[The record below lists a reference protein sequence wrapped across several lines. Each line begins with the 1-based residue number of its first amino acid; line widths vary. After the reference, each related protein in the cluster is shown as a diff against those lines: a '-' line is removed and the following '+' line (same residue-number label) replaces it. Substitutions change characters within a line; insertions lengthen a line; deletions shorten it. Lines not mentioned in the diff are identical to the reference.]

1 LTALGDNEGEAWMQ
15 EDAFRRLREQPIL
28 LGLFN
33 YWNHKR
39 AGKDVAD
46 RRDIDPTDMPPALL
60 PHLALVEI
68 FDDNRLKLRLAGTE
82 LVRQHGRDNTGKY
95 VDEYLKADYLAYITT
110 LYTELRDGRQPII
123 AESVFR
129 HPGTHLETMRL
140 MLPLTHG
147 GTEIRMGLLGQVFRY
162 PGDRPRPRL
171 SVPLDAGALEII
183 NKIALDVAR
192 DGS

>member
-1 LTALGDNEGEAWMQ
+1 MTGGDLEGDARMQ
-15 EDAFRRLREQPIL
+15 EEAFRRLREQPIL

-60 PHLALVEI
+60 PHLALIEI

-95 VDEYLKADYLAYITT
+95 VDEYLKGDYLAHITA
-110 LYTELRDGRQPII
+110 LYTELRAGRQPVI

-162 PGDRPRPRL
+162 PGDRLRSPL

-183 NKIALDVAR
+183 NKIALDVAQ

>member
-1 LTALGDNEGEAWMQ
+1 MTGGDGEGEARMQ
-15 EDAFRRLREQPIL
+15 EEAFRRLREQPII

-46 RRDIDPTDMPPALL
+46 RRDIDPTDMPPARL
-60 PHLALVEI
+60 PHLALIEI

-95 VDEYLKADYLAYITT
+95 IDEYLKGDYLAYVTA
-110 LYTELRDGRQPII
+110 LYTELRAGRQPII

-147 GTEIRMGLLGQVFRY
+147 GTEIRMGLLGQVSRY
-162 PGDRPRPRL
+162 PGDRPRPPL

-192 DGS
+192 DEG

>member
-1 LTALGDNEGEAWMQ
+1 MTGGDLEGDARMQ
-15 EDAFRRLREQPIL
+15 EEAFRRLREQPIL

-95 VDEYLKADYLAYITT
+95 VDEYLRADYLAYITT

-123 AESVFR
+123 AESAF
-129 HPGTHLETMRL
+129 LEMA
-140 MLPLTHG
+140 
-147 GTEIRMGLLGQVFRY
+147 E
-162 PGDRPRPRL
+162 
-171 SVPLDAGALEII
+171 GAAAPAP
-183 NKIALDVAR
+183 KAKAKPKAKPKAKAKAKAKKKK
-192 DGS
+192 